1 MHMPQSR
8 RYLFHGHAAALG
20 GRIVRI
26 GEGAHAQLH
35 KDGFI
40 DLPASS
46 LTVSGGRSTASVKG
60 DQLKG
65 TVAGSVV
72 RFGTALAVSE
82 GFYDDVKGH
91 FEATQNKRAYETLTA
106 TTKVRTELTDLEV
119 GLAGGP
125 LLRIRGLRGGFT
137 SQSGTASGETP
148 VQLDPDTAYDGVT
161 FLNPKTN
168 KSHTLVVEVE
178 PSVFREHDTFTK
190 LTNTASDATFM
201 KKFGHTLFLQPADK
215 KLAPR
220 APGLVRTDGGAVQ
233 GTIVKP
239 LRWKGEPFPKADIDP
254 AIPNAVRI
262 PALGTLFFGEI
273 SVARRSRRLIMIRAT
288 LGSPAGGDIAV
299 CDYQNNGEWS

>member
-1 MHMPQSR
+1 MPQTR

-26 GEGAHAQLH
+26 GEGAKAHLH

-40 DLPASS
+40 DLPGSS
-46 LTVSGGRSTASVKG
+46 LTVSGGRSTASVRG
-60 DQLKG
+60 DRLQG

-82 GFYDDVKGH
+82 GFYDDLKGH
-91 FEATQNKRAYETLTA
+91 YEATLNQRAYETLTA
-106 TTKVRTELTDLEV
+106 TTKVRTELTDLEI

-125 LLRIRGLRGGFT
+125 LLRVRGLRGGFT

-161 FLNPKTN
+161 FLDPRTN

-178 PSVFREHDTFTK
+178 PTVFREHDTFTK
-190 LTNTASDATFM
+190 LTNAASDAKFT
-201 KKFGHTLFLQPADK
+201 KKFGHTLFLRPADK
-215 KLAPR
+215 ASAPR
-220 APGLVRTDGGAVQ
+220 APSLMRTDGGAVQ

-239 LRWKGEPFPKADIDP
+239 LRWKGEPFPRMEIDP
-254 AIPNAVRI
+254 ATPNAVRI
-262 PALGTLFFGEI
+262 PGLGTLFFGEI
-273 SVARRSRRLIMIRAT
+273 SIARQSRRVTMIRAR
-288 LGSPAGGDIAV
+288 LGSPAGGDLSAG
-299 CDYQNNGEWS
+299 DYQDNGSWS